1 MRMQKPRWWTS
12 SLGHCLNVELLLTY
26 WLDTLQSDID
36 IITFIYL
43 GGQTVEV
50 YVPKG
55 KVEEEIDNFLAF
67 VNGEEGD

>member
-12 SLGHCLNVELLLTY
+12 SLGQKLNVELVLTY
-26 WLDTLQSDID
+26 TVSTRWRDTD
-36 IITFIYL
+36 IIDFVCL
-43 GGQTVEV
+43 GYQVVEV

-67 VNGEEGD
+67 VNGGEE